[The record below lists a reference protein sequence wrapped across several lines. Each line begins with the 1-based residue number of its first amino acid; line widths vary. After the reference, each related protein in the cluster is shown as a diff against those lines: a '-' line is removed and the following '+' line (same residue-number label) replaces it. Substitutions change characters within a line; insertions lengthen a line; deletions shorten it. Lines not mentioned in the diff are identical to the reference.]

1 MYAQKLTQACIG
13 YRACSNSWHTHTHT
27 GYSANHQNDNKV
39 PFTEKD
45 TNFFFGL
52 FPALP
57 LTHQHGQPA

>member
-13 YRACSNSWHTHTHT
+13 LVQTHGTHTQAILQT
-27 GYSANHQNDNKV
+27 TK
-39 PFTEKD
+39 TT
-45 TNFFFGL
+45 TNYHLQKRMRIFFLGL